1 MQARASGAPNPR
13 RVHLHSLRVENY
25 RALQEATLDLDES
38 ITVLVGEN
46 DCGKS
51 SLLNALEA
59 CLGKAAPA
67 GGFNFAPSDFHR
79 EAPGRPPS
87 NWIRVQ
93 IGLREEHP
101 PDGVPASWPLLRQ
114 AGLADEAGCLDFYL
128 VVLARLDEEGRVQ
141 TSFHF
146 AAPFPVNA
154 DPGELLAEVR
164 RVVPFLRI
172 RSAVLRPAPVHLA
185 QGEPGPVPSGGLAG
199 AAAPP
204 QGAGASEQSARR
216 QVEWAIRQAWS
227 EFLDDP
233 DRVSSQEL
241 SRAREALD
249 GLLQH
254 MERWLAPEVEP
265 DLEDR
270 ISAPLSSSASWQRI
284 AGLLRGSGARS
295 LAMLAFTGAFLEARG
310 PEILGSDCRPVISVE
325 DPEVHLH
332 PLMLNALWSLID
344 RLPAQRLLTTNCSDL
359 LSALPLGSLRRMVR
373 SVQGKARLYRVPRG
387 GMSLDDMR
395 RIAYHLR
402 VRRGTALFMRFWLL
416 VEGETEFWLL
426 PEAARALDLDLLQE
440 GVDFLEFAQCGL
452 EPMANLANHLGIGW
466 HLLADGD
473 GAGRHYAERA
483 RPLARAGRGAVTVLD
498 SRDVEQCFWD
508 YGYERVFRRA
518 AELGPY
524 PRRSEKPRDVIERAI
539 KRLSKPRLALA
550 LGKAMAAPG
559 SPGVPEPIERVI
571 RHAVEVARCGVPWC
585 E

>member
-1 MQARASGAPNPR
+1 MAVVPKPGS
-13 RVHLHSLRVENY
+13 VHLHSLRVENY

-67 GGFNFAPSDFHR
+67 GSFTFAPSDFHR
-79 EAPGRPPS
+79 EKPGGPPAS
-87 NWIRVQ
+87 RIRVE
-93 IGLREEHP
+93 IGFREDQP
-101 PDGVPASWPLLRQ
+101 PQQQPAPWPLLRG
-114 AGLADEAGCLDFYL
+114 AGLADEEGRLDFYL
-128 VVLARLDEEGRVQ
+128 VVQACLDGEGRPQ
-141 TSFHF
+141 ADFHF
-146 AAPFPVNA
+146 ASPLPVTA

-164 RVVPFLRI
+164 RVFPFLRI
-172 RSAVLRPAPVHLA
+172 RSAVLRPAPA
-185 QGEPGPVPSGGLAG
+185 QNGNSE
-199 AAAPP
+199 
-204 QGAGASEQSARR
+204 GASASPEVTAASEKSARR
-216 QVEWAIRQAWS
+216 QVEWAIRQAYS

-233 DRVSSQEL
+233 DRVSTSDL
-241 SRAREALD
+241 SRARQALD
-249 GLLQH
+249 GLLSH
-254 MERWLAPEVEP
+254 LEKWLGPEPEP

-270 ISAPLSSSASWQRI
+270 ISAPMSSSGSWHRI

-310 PEILGSDCRPVISVE
+310 PETLGPDCRPVISVE

-332 PLMLNALWSLID
+332 PLMLNSLWSLID
-344 RLPAQRLLTTNCSDL
+344 RLPAQKVLTTNCSDL
-359 LSALPLGSLRRMVR
+359 LSAIPLESLRRMVR
-373 SVQGKARLYRVPRG
+373 SPQGRTRLYSVPRG

-452 EPMANLANHLGIGW
+452 EPMASLANHLGIGW

-483 RPLARAGRGAVTVLD
+483 LPLARAGRGTVTVLEA
-498 SRDVEQCFWD
+498 RDVEQCFWD
-508 YGYERVFRRA
+508 HGYERVFRRA
-518 AELGPY
+518 AELGPI
-524 PRRSEKPRDVIERAI
+524 PRRSEKPRDVIDRAI
-539 KRLSKPRLALA
+539 KRLSKPRLALV

-559 SPGVPEPIERVI
+559 SPGVPQPLERVI

-585 E
+585 QD